1 MHQNEDITN
10 PPVGGSPIIQ
20 PIKSAHEV
28 LSVYLSQVAESQD
41 KDAFTKL
48 FEFFAPKIK
57 RFGIKQFKDD
67 SLANE
72 LVQDTMANVWRKSH
86 LYNKDKGAATTWV
99 YTVMRN
105 VCFDHQRKMKNNA
118 AQNLGDDIWPLEQA
132 SVERDTTYQ
141 QDSDHLMNE
150 KIQKLVDE
158 LPTAQRVVLKAVY
171 YQDLS
176 QEQLAQQLGVPVG
189 TIKSRL
195 RLALSKIRQKMGEQ
209 NHD

>member
-10 PPVGGSPIIQ
+10 PSVGGSPIIQ

-28 LSVYLSQVAESQD
+28 LSVYLSQVAVSQD

-57 RFGIKQFKDD
+57 RFGIKQFKDE

-72 LVQDTMANVWRKSH
+72 LVQDTMTNVWRKSH

-132 SVERDTTYQ
+132 SAERETTYH